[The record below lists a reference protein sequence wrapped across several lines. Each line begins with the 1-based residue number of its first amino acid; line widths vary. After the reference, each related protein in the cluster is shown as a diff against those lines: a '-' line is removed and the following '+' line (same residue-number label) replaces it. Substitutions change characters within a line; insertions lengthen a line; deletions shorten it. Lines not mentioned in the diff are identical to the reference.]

1 MGNDDWV
8 SESMAAAIGKIIR
21 NGILFDVK
29 NWRSLMSDGYDFFQA
44 IEVLFDRLTEREIP
58 YVLVGGV
65 ALLSYVEGRNT
76 QDIDLILAR
85 ADLDSFPEIVI
96 QNENKDFIR
105 GTFEG
110 LQVNL
115 WLTQNKLFRKLSQ
128 EFVTEQSFGNRT
140 VRCVTVIGL
149 LILKCYAL
157 PSLYRQGQFSR
168 ASIYENDILL
178 LLLNYSV
185 DLDRIFDILSDY
197 LFSSDLNEVQSILD
211 DIQRRIQRFSTQQQ
225 SLEEE

>member
-1 MGNDDWV
+1 
-8 SESMAAAIGKIIR
+8 MAAAIGEIIR

-29 NWRSLMSDGYDFFQA
+29 NWQILMSKPYDFFQTV
-44 IEVLFDRLTEREIP
+44 EVLFDTLIEREIP

-76 QDIDLILAR
+76 QDINLILAR
-85 ADLDSFPEIVI
+85 GDLDALPEIGI
-96 QNENKDFIR
+96 QNEKKDFIR

-110 LQVNL
+110 LQVDIL
-115 WLTQNKLFRKLSQ
+115 LTQNKLFRKISQ
-128 EFVTEQSFGNRT
+128 EFVAEQSFGNRT

-185 DLDRIFDILSDY
+185 DLDAVLTILSDH
-197 LFSSDLNEVQSILD
+197 LLKSDLNEVERILAD
-211 DIQRRIQRFSTQQQ
+211 TQKRIQRFSNQQQ
-225 SLEEE
+225 ALEE

>member
-1 MGNDDWV
+1 MGNDDWA
-8 SESMAAAIGKIIR
+8 SESMAVAIGEIIR
-21 NGILFDVK
+21 NGVLFDVK
-29 NWRSLMSDGYDFFQA
+29 NWGSAMSERYDFFQA
-44 IEVLFDRLTEREIP
+44 VEVLFDKLAEREIR

-85 ADLDSFPEIVI
+85 ADLDALPEIGI

-105 GTFEG
+105 GTFAE
-110 LQVNL
+110 LQVDL
-115 WLTQNKLFRKLSQ
+115 LLTQNKLFRKISQ
-128 EFVTEQSFGNRT
+128 EFVAERSFGSRQ

-185 DLDRIFDILSDY
+185 NLDGIINILSDH
-197 LFSSDLNEVQSILD
+197 LLKSDLNELDSILA
-211 DIQRRIQRFSTQQQ
+211 DIQKRIQRFSTQQQ
-225 SLEEE
+225 ALEEE

>member
-1 MGNDDWV
+1 
-8 SESMAAAIGKIIR
+8 MAAAISEIIR

-29 NWRSLMSDGYDFFQA
+29 NWRSLMSDGYDFFQTV
-44 IEVLFDRLTEREIP
+44 EQLFDALAEREIR

-85 ADLDSFPEIVI
+85 SDLDALPEIGI
-96 QNENKDFIR
+96 QNESKDFLR
-105 GTFEG
+105 GTFEK
-110 LQVNL
+110 LQVYVL
-115 WLTQNKLFRKLSQ
+115 LTQNKLFRKISQ
-128 EFVTEQSFGNRT
+128 EFVAEQSFGNRT

-178 LLLNYSV
+178 LLLKYSA
-185 DLDRIFDILSDY
+185 DLDIVFNILSEH
-197 LFSSDLNEVQSILD
+197 LLKSDLNEVQSLLE

-225 SLEEE
+225 ALEEE

>member
-1 MGNDDWV
+1 MT
-8 SESMAAAIGKIIR
+8 AAIGEIIR
-21 NGILFDVK
+21 NGVLYDVK
-29 NWRSLMSDGYDFFQA
+29 NWSGVVSEGYNFFQA
-44 IEVLFDRLTEREIP
+44 VERLFDTLTEREIC

-85 ADLDSFPEIVI
+85 ADLEALPEIGI
-96 QNENKDFIR
+96 QNENKDFLR
-105 GTFEG
+105 GKFEE
-110 LQVNL
+110 LQVDVL
-115 WLTQNKLFRKLSQ
+115 LTQNKLFQKISQ
-128 EFVTEQSFGNRT
+128 EFVAEQSFGNRK

-185 DLDRIFDILSDY
+185 DIDIVFNILSEH
-197 LFSSDLNEVQSILD
+197 LLRSDLNEVESIFA

-225 SLEEE
+225 ALEEE

>member
-1 MGNDDWV
+1 
-8 SESMAAAIGKIIR
+8 MAAAIREIIS

-29 NWRSLMSDGYDFFQA
+29 NWESLMSERSDFFQTV
-44 IEVLFDRLTEREIP
+44 EVLFDTLIERKIH

-76 QDIDLILAR
+76 QDIDLILSR
-85 ADLDSFPEIVI
+85 PDLDSLPEIEI
-96 QNENKDFIR
+96 QNETKNFIR
-105 GTFEG
+105 GTFAG
-110 LQVNL
+110 VQVNVSI
-115 WLTQNKLFRKLSQ
+115 TQNKLFNKILQ
-128 EFVTEQSFGNRT
+128 EFVTEQRFGNRT
-140 VRCVTVIGL
+140 VSCVTVIGL

-185 DLDRIFDILSDY
+185 NLDVAIGILSEH
-197 LFSSDLNEVQSILD
+197 LLASDLNEVQSILD
-211 DIQRRIQRFSTQQQ
+211 DIQRRIQRFKIQQQ
-225 SLEEE
+225 ALEEE

>member
-1 MGNDDWV
+1 
-8 SESMAAAIGKIIR
+8 MAAAIGEIIR

-29 NWRSLMSDGYDFFQA
+29 NWSSLMSDSYDFFQTV
-44 IEVLFDRLTEREIP
+44 EQLFDRLTEREIP

-76 QDIDLILAR
+76 QDIDLIVDR
-85 ADLDSFPEIVI
+85 ACLDSLPEIAI

-110 LQVNL
+110 LQVDL
-115 WLTQNKLFRKLSQ
+115 LLTQNKLFRKLSQ
-128 EFVTEQSFGNRT
+128 EFVTEQSFGNLKIC
-140 VRCVTVIGL
+140 CVTVVGL

-185 DLDRIFDILSDY
+185 DLDSVFDILSDY
-197 LFSSDLNEVQSILD
+197 LLSSDLNEVESILD

>member
-1 MGNDDWV
+1 M
-8 SESMAAAIGKIIR
+8 SE
-21 NGILFDVK
+21 
-29 NWRSLMSDGYDFFQA
+29 GYDFFQTV
-44 IEVLFDRLTEREIP
+44 ELLFDTLAEREIR

-76 QDIDLILAR
+76 QDINPILAR
-85 ADLDSFPEIVI
+85 ADLDALPEISI
-96 QNENKDFIR
+96 QNENKDFLR
-105 GTFEG
+105 GTFEE
-110 LQVNL
+110 LQVDVL
-115 WLTQNKLFRKLSQ
+115 LTQNKLFQKISQ
-128 EFVTEQSFGNRT
+128 EFVAEQSFGNRK

-185 DLDRIFDILSDY
+185 DLDAVIDILSDH
-197 LFSSDLNEVQSILD
+197 LLTSDLNEVESILD

-225 SLEEE
+225 ALEEE

>member
-1 MGNDDWV
+1 MT
-8 SESMAAAIGKIIR
+8 AAIGEIIR

-29 NWRSLMSDGYDFFQA
+29 NWGGVMSEDYDFFQTV
-44 IEVLFDRLTEREIP
+44 ERLFDALAEREIR

-85 ADLDSFPEIVI
+85 TDLETLPEIGI
-96 QNENKDFIR
+96 QSEDINFLR
-105 GTFEG
+105 GRFEG
-110 LQVNL
+110 LQVDVL
-115 WLTQNKLFRKLSQ
+115 LTQNKLFRKISQ
-128 EFVTEQSFGNRT
+128 EFVGEQSFGNRK
-140 VRCVTVIGL
+140 VRCVTVVGL

-185 DLDRIFDILSDY
+185 DLDIVFDILSDH
-197 LFSSDLNEVQSILD
+197 LLTSDLNEVRSILA
-211 DIQRRIQRFSTQQQ
+211 DIQRRIQRFSTQQEA
-225 SLEEE
+225 LEEE

>member
-1 MGNDDWV
+1 MTV
-8 SESMAAAIGKIIR
+8 AIGEIIR

-29 NWRSLMSDGYDFFQA
+29 NWRGVMSEGYDFFQTV
-44 IEVLFDRLTEREIP
+44 ELLFDTLAEREIR

-76 QDIDLILAR
+76 QDINPILAR
-85 ADLDSFPEIVI
+85 ADLDALPEISI
-96 QNENKDFIR
+96 QNENKDFLR
-105 GTFEG
+105 GTFEE
-110 LQVNL
+110 LQVDVL
-115 WLTQNKLFRKLSQ
+115 LTQNKLFQKISQ
-128 EFVTEQSFGNRT
+128 EFVAEQSFGNRK

-185 DLDRIFDILSDY
+185 DLDAVIDILSDH
-197 LFSSDLNEVQSILD
+197 LLTSDLNEVESILD

-225 SLEEE
+225 ALEEE

>member
-1 MGNDDWV
+1 
-8 SESMAAAIGKIIR
+8 MAAAIGEIIR

-29 NWRSLMSDGYDFFQA
+29 NWSSLMSDSYDFFQTV
-44 IEVLFDRLTEREIP
+44 EQLFDWLTEREIP

-76 QDIDLILAR
+76 QDIDLILDR
-85 ADLDSFPEIVI
+85 AYLDSLPEIGI

-110 LQVNL
+110 LQVDL
-115 WLTQNKLFRKLSQ
+115 LLTQNKLFQKLSQ
-128 EFVTEQSFGNRT
+128 EFVTEQMFGNRQ
-140 VRCVTVIGL
+140 VRCVNVIGL
-149 LILKCYAL
+149 LVLKCYAL

-185 DLDRIFDILSDY
+185 DLDVVINILSDY
-197 LFSSDLNEVQSILD
+197 LLASDLNEVESILG
-211 DIQRRIQRFSTQQQ
+211 DIQMRIQRFPTQQQ